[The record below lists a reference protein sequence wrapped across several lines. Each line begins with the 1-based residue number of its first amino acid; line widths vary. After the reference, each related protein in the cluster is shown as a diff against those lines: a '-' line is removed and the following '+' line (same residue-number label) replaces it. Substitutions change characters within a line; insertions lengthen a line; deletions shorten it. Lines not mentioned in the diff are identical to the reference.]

1 MTEPSSLIIICYED
15 IIMEWIKVGVIVPSS
30 NTTVEYEFNKVFGQ
44 ISEYRITLHAS
55 RIRLRDV
62 TLKGLEEME
71 KETERAAEE
80 LSTLSPHIISYACT
94 TGSLFKG
101 PKHHLEII
109 QRIEKIANVPATA
122 TAGSVINA
130 LEKLKI
136 KRLVL
141 ITPYIEE
148 VNKKEIEFLTK
159 NGFEVVK
166 AAGMGIVENTKIG
179 QVDPKE
185 VYDFAT
191 DTLRKVKNE
200 DYDGVFIS
208 CTNLRTF
215 EIIDQL
221 EKEIG
226 KPVISSNT
234 ATLWEIFYKLKL
246 NAKVKNLGKLFDITF
261 A

>member
-1 MTEPSSLIIICYED
+1 
-15 IIMEWIKVGVIVPSS
+15 MEWIKVGVIVPSS
-30 NTTVEYEFNKVFGQ
+30 NTTVEYEFNKIFNQ
-44 ISEYRITLHAS
+44 INEYKITLHSS

-62 TLKGLEEME
+62 SLKGLEEME

-80 LSTLSPHIISYACT
+80 LSTLPPHIISYACT

-101 PKHHLEII
+101 PKHHVEII
-109 QRIEKIANVPATA
+109 QRIDKVANVPATA
-122 TAGSVINA
+122 TSGSVIYA
-130 LEKLKI
+130 LEKSKI

-148 VNKKEIEFLTK
+148 VNKKEIEFLSK

-166 AAGMGIVENTKIG
+166 AVGMGIVENTKIG
-179 QVDPKE
+179 QIDPKE
-185 VYDFAT
+185 VYNFSINI
-191 DTLRKVKNE
+191 LRKMKKE

-226 KPVISSNT
+226 KSVISSNS

-246 NAKVKNLGKLFDITF
+246 NVKVKNLGKLFNILFT
-261 A
+261 

>member
-1 MTEPSSLIIICYED
+1 MV
-15 IIMEWIKVGVIVPSS
+15 WIKVGVIVPSS
-30 NTTVEYEFNKVFGQ
+30 NTTVEYEFNKIFNQ
-44 ISEYRITLHAS
+44 INEHKITLHSS
-55 RIRLRDV
+55 RIRLKGV

-80 LSTLSPHIISYACT
+80 LSTLSPNIISYACT
-94 TGSLFKG
+94 TGSLFRG
-101 PKHHLEII
+101 PKHHIEII
-109 QRIEKIANVPATA
+109 QRIEKIANSPATA
-122 TAGSVINA
+122 TSGSVINA

-148 VNKKEIEFLTK
+148 VNKKEIEFLLK
-159 NGFEVVK
+159 NEFEVVK
-166 AAGMGIVENTKIG
+166 EAGMGIVENTKIG

-185 VYDFAT
+185 VYNFSINV
-191 DTLRKVKNE
+191 LRKVNE

-215 EIIDQL
+215 EIIQQL

-226 KPVISSNT
+226 KPVISSNS

-246 NAKVKNLGKLFDITF
+246 NVEVKNLGELFNISF
-261 A
+261 N